1 MKDYLETIK
10 NLISSMENIVNLY
23 DKIDKIKSKVTEEEF
38 YEEINKNKKEFEEL
52 EYKYDKLQSKIIKR
66 I

>member
-10 NLISSMENIVNLY
+10 NLISSMENVVNLC

-38 YEEINKNKKEFEEL
+38 YEEINKHKKEYEEL
-52 EYKYDKLQSKIIKR
+52 EYKYDKLQSEIIKII
-66 I
+66 